1 MPLSIEQAITLEK
14 KAHELRHLIVDTVV
28 WAGSGHLGGSLSVID
43 AAVLLYYHFMKIDR
57 KDPDWSERDRFIL
70 SKGHAGIGYAA
81 LLSDLGYIPKED
93 LKQFNLTGSYL
104 GIHLDGN
111 KVPGVDASTGSLG
124 HGLSIAIGMALAGR
138 QKGQSYHTYCILGDG
153 ECNEGSVWE
162 AAMAISQFKANQLI
176 TLVDRNFAMIDGPTE
191 AVMGLE
197 PFADKWQAFG
207 LFPEVVDGHD
217 FFAMAEAIERAHK
230 REQPSCIILN
240 TVKGAGVD
248 FAAGDYRWHYGA
260 IDSSLAEKAH
270 QSLDVYHQ
278 QRLSAMKGVKEW
290 A

>member
-1 MPLSIEQAITLEK
+1 MPLSLDQAIALEK
-14 KAHELRHLIVDTVV
+14 KANELRHLIVDTTV
-28 WAGSGHLGGSLSVID
+28 WAGSGHLGGSLSMID

-57 KDPDWSERDRFIL
+57 TNTDWPERDRFIL

-81 LLSDLGYIPKED
+81 LLSDLGFLPKED

-124 HGLSIAIGMALAGR
+124 HGLSIALGMALAGR

-162 AAMAISQFKANQLI
+162 AAMAISQFQANRLL

-191 AVMGLE
+191 DVMGLE
-197 PFADKWQAFG
+197 PFADKWRAFG
-207 LFPEVVDGHD
+207 LYTEEVDGHD
-217 FFAMAEAIERAHK
+217 FFAMAEAIERAHD
-230 REQPSCIILN
+230 REQPSCLILN
-240 TVKGAGVD
+240 TIKGAGVD
-248 FAAGDYRWHYGA
+248 FASGDYRWHYGA
-260 IDSSLAEKAH
+260 IDESLANEAH
-270 QSLDVYHQ
+270 HSLDVYHQ
-278 QRLSAMKGVKEW
+278 QRLSAMKG